1 MSQAMLQ
8 GPIPGQSLT
17 DEPGNYP
24 WEKPPKTAQPEEALM
39 MHIEK
44 MSNSE
49 FMEGSSI
56 LMEIG
61 VPVEV
66 ITNTA
71 ITGAVAA
78 GIHSIDVGII
88 IAPAIHK
95 EVVSIAKMTGVNYT
109 EFLSNDAEEEAK
121 QKMHIKA
128 LVEARLR
135 KKGSKLDKEEVSETM
150 QAMTSPE
157 VEQLEDMRDEQEGAP
172 APAADAAGMDMQQPP
187 ATPQEEGQQMPQEG
201 QPPQETPP
209 AAPQEGGTGLMSRGA

>member
-44 MSNSE
+44 MSNPE

-109 EFLSNDAEEEAK
+109 EFLSNNAEEEAK
-121 QKMHIKA
+121 QKGQIKA
-128 LVEARLR
+128 LVEARLS

-172 APAADAAGMDMQQPP
+172 APAADASAGMDMPP
-187 ATPQEEGQQMPQEG
+187 PTEEEGQQM
-201 QPPQETPP
+201 PQETPP

>member
-44 MSNSE
+44 MSNPE
-49 FMEGSSI
+49 FMEGASI

-66 ITNTA
+66 LTNTA

-128 LVEARLR
+128 LVEARLS

-172 APAADAAGMDMQQPP
+172 APAADASAGMDMPP
-187 ATPQEEGQQMPQEG
+187 PTEEEGQQMPQEG

>member
-44 MSNSE
+44 MSNPE
-49 FMEGSSI
+49 FMEGASI

-66 ITNTA
+66 LTNTA

-128 LVEARLR
+128 LVEARLS

-172 APAADAAGMDMQQPP
+172 APAADASAGMDMPP
-187 ATPQEEGQQMPQEG
+187 PTDAEGQQMPQEG
-201 QPPQETPP
+201 KPPQEAPQ

>member
-24 WEKPPKTAQPEEALM
+24 WEKPPKTAKPEEALM

-44 MSNSE
+44 MSNPD

-71 ITGAVAA
+71 VTGAVSA

-95 EVVSIAKMTGVNYT
+95 EIVSIAKMTGVNYK
-109 EFLSNDAEEEAK
+109 EFFSDDAEVEAK
-121 QKMHIKA
+121 QKMHVKA
-128 LVEARLR
+128 LVDAKLR
-135 KKGSKLDKEEVSETM
+135 KRGSKLDKEEVSETM

-157 VEQLEDMRDEQEGAP
+157 VEQLEDMRDEQEGAGE
-172 APAADAAGMDMQQPP
+172 APAAVDAGMDMPP
-187 ATPQEEGQQMPQEG
+187 PTEEEGQQMPQEG
-201 QPPQETPP
+201 QPPQETPQ